1 MHSWNSQLTNQ
12 QKLMKYLWKHCL
24 LQKNNLYLFWL
35 TMPRILFQ
43 FALDL
48 AVFYVFADFLLMFF
62 LWSLY
67 SFLCLFIF
75 VYVKFKVDIW
85 YLLQESWFLWISCR
99 DLSSK
104 PPLGMAQMTHL
115 YISCGVA
122 WTIIGR
128 VSSIMRP
135 TCKVKVTFWSKDCW
149 KLD

>member
-1 MHSWNSQLTNQ
+1 M
-12 QKLMKYLWKHCL
+12 
-24 LQKNNLYLFWL
+24 LQKNNLYQFWL

-48 AVFYVFADFLLMFF
+48 AVFLCICGLPLDVFF

-115 YISCGVA
+115 YICCGVA

-128 VSSIMRP
+128 VSSIM

-149 KLD
+149 RLD

>member
-1 MHSWNSQLTNQ
+1 MKTLFVTEKQFIPILINYAQNSFSI
-12 QKLMKYLWKHCL
+12 CL
-24 LQKNNLYLFWL
+24 G
-35 TMPRILFQ
+35 PRSFLCICGLP
-43 FALDL
+43 LD
-48 AVFYVFADFLLMFF
+48 VFF

>member
-1 MHSWNSQLTNQ
+1 
-12 QKLMKYLWKHCL
+12 MKTL

-43 FALDL
+43 FALDI